1 MSGDWPGEERRRMR
15 TDLLVKPAP
24 NEKDTSNPPTQQP
37 AGDNPAAVSSTASP
51 STAGQDSADA
61 LGHPY
66 SAQAS
71 PASGT
76 TPGSGTLLGSGT
88 PLVSGTLSSAI
99 TGSDALETPLPAEE
113 GWQKKI
119 RTFTGGLI
127 APKPGPQE
135 LERRATLASIRR
147 VYPRPVTVTIA
158 QPAGGAG
165 KTSLTVALASTIGN
179 TSDHNVLAMDN
190 NETMGTLGVRT
201 RSNGSNMTIID
212 LLDALEQL
220 KSERTRSGD
229 VQYYTRPQGDNR
241 FSVLASDEDPDRMQM
256 LTRPTFNELLEVV
269 QRFWNVVVLDTG
281 NNTRAENWLAGI
293 DATDQLVFPVELNDK
308 SVVSVLRT
316 VEQLQAMSHVTGNQH
331 YASLC
336 EHAVLVITPGSHRR
350 AVAAERC
357 KELRQMLEQALGETA
372 TFLAVPYEP
381 ALDTNGLIDWQLATD
396 ESVRAF
402 EKVAAAV
409 SAGLFRSASNDT
421 TPRNTKE
428 N

>member
-1 MSGDWPGEERRRMR
+1 MQES
-15 TDLLVKPAP
+15 L
-24 NEKDTSNPPTQQP
+24 TSE
-37 AGDNPAAVSSTASP
+37 
-51 STAGQDSADA
+51 
-61 LGHPY
+61 
-66 SAQAS
+66 
-71 PASGT
+71 
-76 TPGSGTLLGSGT
+76 TPLGSGT

-119 RTFTGGLI
+119 RTWTGGLI
-127 APKPGPQE
+127 APKPGAQE
-135 LERRATLASIRR
+135 LTRRATLASIRR

-179 TSDHNVLAMDN
+179 SSDHNVLAMDN

-241 FSVLASDEDPDRMQM
+241 FCVLASDEDPDRMQM

-316 VEQLQAMSHVTGNQH
+316 IEQLQAMSQVTGNQH

-350 AVAAERC
+350 AVAPERR

-372 TFLAVPYEP
+372 TFLTVPYEP

-409 SAGLFRSASNDT
+409 SAGLFRSASTDT